1 MAPWWK
7 PMPSSSSTDSA
18 LNPEAPAP
26 EGSAPAAPASAKAEA
41 KAETKADPKPAP
53 KAPAR
58 RGWPGVGPQLADR
71 LARLDI
77 FCPADL
83 VLHLPLRYEDETR
96 LTPLVDARPG
106 QSVVC
111 EVEVLSCEVQQ
122 RPRRQLVAR
131 AADQGGEITLR
142 FVNFYPGQQK
152 QLAPGA
158 RLRVFGEV
166 RHGFFG
172 LEMIHP
178 RLKPVHQ
185 GDALPAS
192 LTPVYPTTAG
202 LAQSALRKL
211 TLRALAHVP
220 VSEDLPETL
229 RTRLGLPTLKD
240 ALHLLHAPPPEYRAI
255 DLEDRQHPAWQRIK
269 LDELLA
275 QQISLRRA
283 YAARRILNAP
293 ALPLKNTL
301 TQALLAQLP
310 FALTGAQRR
319 AWGEIAHDVGSPHP
333 MQRLLQG
340 DVGSGK
346 TCVAALAMLQAAEHG
361 RQAVLM
367 APTEILAEQHY
378 RKLAAWLEPLSLE
391 VAWLSGS
398 RRKKAREETLGRL
411 ARGELLLAVG
421 THALIE
427 DPVTLPLLA
436 VAVVDEQHRFGVRQR
451 LALREKGGRG
461 ESPHMLMMSATPI
474 PRTLAM
480 SYYADLDVSVLDE
493 LPPGRT
499 PIVTKLVA
507 DGRRDEVIERV
518 RQACLTGRQAY
529 WVCPLI
535 EESETLQLQTAQET
549 FEMLSAAL
557 PDLRV
562 GLVHGRLRNEEKSTT
577 MGAFIS
583 GELQVLVATT
593 VIEVGV
599 DVPNASLMVIEHAE
613 RFGLAQLHQ
622 LRGRVGRGVHESV
635 CILIFSQPLS
645 QTGRERLKAIYEHTD
660 GFVIAREDL
669 RIRGPGEFIGARQS
683 GVPLL
688 RYADL
693 DTDAVLVDLARDAA
707 ETLLQHKPRAAD
719 AVTERWFGGKA
730 ALLKA

>member
-1 MAPWWK
+1 M
-7 PMPSSSSTDSA
+7 
-18 LNPEAPAP
+18 
-26 EGSAPAAPASAKAEA
+26 
-41 KAETKADPKPAP
+41 
-53 KAPAR
+53 
-58 RGWPGVGPQLADR
+58 RGWPGVGPQLAER
-71 LARLDI
+71 LAKIDI
-77 FCPADL
+77 FSPADL
-83 VLHLPLRYEDETR
+83 IFHLPLRYEDETR
-96 LTPLVDARPG
+96 LTMLADARAGVPV
-106 QSVVC
+106 QC
-111 EVEVLSCEVQQ
+111 EVEVRSCEVTPP
-122 RPRRQLVAR
+122 PRRQLVAH
-131 AADQGGEITLR
+131 ATDASGEVMLR
-142 FVNFYPGQQK
+142 FVHFYPSQQK
-152 QLAPGA
+152 QLAVGA
-158 RLRVFGEV
+158 RLRIFGEL
-166 RHGFFG
+166 RDGFFG
-172 LEMIHP
+172 AEMIHP
-178 RLKPVHQ
+178 RIKPVAA
-185 GDALPAS
+185 GEPLPES

-211 TLRALAHVP
+211 VAGALRHNGIRDEMPDELRRRLN
-220 VSEDLPETL
+220 LPS
-229 RTRLGLPTLKD
+229 LPD
-240 ALHLLHAPPPEYRAI
+240 ALRLLHAPPPSVSI
-255 DLEDRQHPAWQRIK
+255 LDIEDRGHPAWQRVK

-283 YAARRILNAP
+283 YAARRAKNAP
-293 ALPLKNTL
+293 SLPLLDTL
-301 TQALLAQLP
+301 TRDLLGQLP
-310 FALTGAQRR
+310 FALTGAQAR
-319 AWGEIAHDVGSPHP
+319 AFAEIARDLASDHP

-346 TCVAALAMLQAAEHG
+346 TCVAALAMLQAAENG

-378 RKLAAWLEPLSLE
+378 RKLAAWLAPLGIE

-398 RRKKAREETLGRL
+398 RKKKEREATMARL
-411 ARGELLLAVG
+411 ASGEILLAVG

-427 DPVTLPLLA
+427 DPVALPLLA
-436 VAVVDEQHRFGVRQR
+436 LAVVDEQHRFGVRQR
-451 LALREKGGRG
+451 LALREKGQAG

-499 PIVTKLVA
+499 PIITKLIK
-507 DGRRDEVIERV
+507 DERRDEVIARV
-518 RQACLTGRQAY
+518 RQACVAGRQAY

-535 EESETLQLQTAQET
+535 EESEALQLKTAQET
-549 FEMLSAAL
+549 YEMLSEAL
-557 PDLRV
+557 PDLPV
-562 GLVHGRLRNEEKSTT
+562 GLVHGRLKNDEKSAT
-577 MGAFIS
+577 MAAFVAGDIK
-583 GELQVLVATT
+583 VLVATT

-635 CILIFSQPLS
+635 CILMFAQPLS
-645 QTGRERLKAIYEHTD
+645 QTGRERLKAIYENTD

-693 DTDAVLVDLARDAA
+693 EEDAVLVDIARELAEEILRDA
-707 ETLLQHKPRAAD
+707 PRVAD
-719 AVTERWFGGKA
+719 AVTARWFGGRA